1 MVSSLLACSDCFDSV
16 NRACTASKYL
26 PLVFLKIIELDKM
39 EAIQQQMVEE
49 KKNVS
54 IILKYFP
61 IMGAAERVRLALWLG
76 GIAFDDVRVPHADWA
91 ELKGQTPFGQLPVM
105 SIDGGPY
112 IAQSNAMLQYVAT
125 LAPKLCLANQ
135 FLEVQE
141 AIGLVDDFERSWR
154 PCIGLAL
161 EPEVLGYGIAAPTA
175 SFIKGSPQLLETIKA
190 LRKAFLAKEM
200 PKYCGFFSTMIEK
213 TGGPF
218 LCGAEPTLA
227 DCCLVPVLERYTLGF
242 IGHVPKD
249 TLDAYPVMARYLDA
263 FKALPQVQAYEH
275 SKA

>member
-1 MVSSLLACSDCFDSV
+1 
-16 NRACTASKYL
+16 
-26 PLVFLKIIELDKM
+26 M
-39 EAIQQQMVEE
+39 ENIQQQMVEE

-54 IILKYFP
+54 IVLKYFP

-112 IAQSNAMLQYVAT
+112 IAQSNAMLQYAGA
-125 LAPKLCLANQ
+125 LAPKLCPADQ

-154 PCIGLAL
+154 PCVGLAL
-161 EPEVLGYGIAAPTA
+161 EPEMSGYGIASATA
-175 SFIKGSPQLLETIKA
+175 SFIKGSPELLETIKA
-190 LRKAFLAKEM
+190 LREAFLAHEM
-200 PKYCGFFSTMIEK
+200 PRYCGFFSTMIEE

-218 LCGAEPTLA
+218 LCGVEPTLA

-242 IGHVPKD
+242 IDHVPKD
-249 TLDAYPVMARYLDA
+249 ALDAYPVMARYLDV
-263 FKALPQVQAYEH
+263 FKDLPQVRAYEQ
-275 SKA
+275 SKV